1 MADQQ
6 PSSSD
11 PEGPSKSW
19 EQQHPEIEREIT
31 IDEYNPKG
39 TLTLTLLYLG
49 IVVLMWI
56 FMFFIEFGGNAPSII
71 E

>member
-1 MADQQ
+1 MAGEENNASNAERD
-6 PSSSD
+6 
-11 PEGPSKSW
+11 KKW
-19 EQQHPEIEREIT
+19 EERNPEIVREIT
-31 IDEYNPKG
+31 IEEYQPYG
-39 TLTLTLLYLG
+39 TLTLTLLYLL